1 MWKYCGVVKNSET
14 LKKGLEK
21 IKEIKS
27 RVKEVEVR
35 VEDRNFQDL
44 VNIFNLDSALITG
57 EATIISALNRKES
70 RGAHQR
76 SDYKDTNINQEV
88 NYKIYLKNNK
98 LEIEKSN
105 LNKLNGRLAEL
116 VENIKK
122 IDASKDKLLE

>member
-70 RGAHQR
+70 RG
-76 SDYKDTNINQEV
+76 DIKD
-88 NYKIYLKNNK
+88 L
-98 LEIEKSN
+98 
-105 LNKLNGRLAEL
+105 
-116 VENIKK
+116 
-122 IDASKDKLLE
+122 D

>member
-1 MWKYCGVVKNSET
+1 MVI
-14 LKKGLEK
+14 KKGLEK

-27 RVKEVEVR
+27 RVQEVEVR

-70 RGAHQR
+70 RSAHQR